1 MKNTSSNTSN
11 YIKPVILIIIW
22 LLIEIQILG
31 DLFPW
36 TGLKAIIVF
45 PMIFGICISIIILG
59 VFVTRKISNFKLRSA
74 IWIAIFLIN
83 TFITAQMYPQ
93 EFRPTALKQIGYTFN
108 VVSDYESISIDDL
121 ELYIE
126 DEYYPYD
133 KSIPDDK
140 ERYIA
145 ALYKFR
151 KEVNRDGSK
160 FIYGDRDKPIL
171 ENTNIEKHFDNGQ
184 DKLIWWL
191 LETFKKDK

>member
-1 MKNTSSNTSN
+1 M
-11 YIKPVILIIIW
+11 VVL
-22 LLIEIQILG
+22 LLIEMKILG
-31 DLFPW
+31 NLFPW
-36 TGLKAIIVF
+36 TGLKAIIGF
-45 PMIFGICISIIILG
+45 PMIFGIWISIIAIG
-59 VFVTRKISNFKLRSA
+59 VFVTRKISNFKSRTA
-74 IWIAIFLIN
+74 IWTVIFLIN
-83 TFITAQMYPQ
+83 ALITAQLYPQ

-108 VVSDYESISIDDL
+108 VLNHYETITKDDL
-121 ELYIE
+121 ELYRE

-151 KEVNRDGSK
+151 NEINRDGSN

-191 LETFKKDK
+191 LETFKKDKLHLN